1 MHLRPFLLCSGVA
14 LLILVSVLFA
24 SSACADAFCFALFSL
39 TADWFFEG
47 DGDGDQVGYAV
58 ATAGDVNGDGYAD
71 VVIGA
76 PRDRLNAEPSG
87 AAYLFYGSEGGLA
100 DSPDWTAEDGQKGSL
115 FGASIS
121 SAGDVDGDGFDD
133 LIVGAPGYKTDVTYG
148 AAFVYFGSTYPDT
161 TADWSYVGQQKDAA
175 FGVAVSA
182 AGDVN
187 GDGYDDV
194 IVGAQHYSDTL
205 TNEGAAFVFR
215 GSVTGL
221 ESTPA
226 WLFVC
231 GEAGASCGASV
242 ATAGDING
250 DGYPD
255 VVVGAPNYGADNQ
268 GAVFVFYGSDT
279 GLSSLPD
286 WSFVADE
293 SGAKFGISASTAG
306 DVDGDGVSELIVG
319 APYYGEDDEGALF
332 LFYGTRDLGLV
343 ETPRIFMGEQANAQF
358 GAAVGAAGDANGD
371 GYADVIVGAPF
382 FGEEGVEDEQ
392 KDEGASWVF
401 YGSPLGLL
409 QSQSQRAEGDK
420 AETEFGAAVDTAGDL
435 DGDGYA
441 DLIVGA
447 PRYKRDQKEAHGA
460 AFVYLGSEMPEI
472 VIRSVFL
479 PLVLRSP
486 P

>member
-1 MHLRPFLLCSGVA
+1 
-14 LLILVSVLFA
+14 
-24 SSACADAFCFALFSL
+24 
-39 TADWFFEG
+39 
-47 DGDGDQVGYAV
+47 
-58 ATAGDVNGDGYAD
+58 
-71 VVIGA
+71 
-76 PRDRLNAEPSG
+76 
-87 AAYLFYGSEGGLA
+87 
-100 DSPDWTAEDGQKGSL
+100 
-115 FGASIS
+115 
-121 SAGDVDGDGFDD
+121 VDGDGFDD
-133 LIVGAPGYKTDVTYG
+133 LIVGASAYKTDVTYG
-148 AAFVYFGSTYPDT
+148 AAFVYLGSEYPDT
-161 TADWSYVGQQKDAA
+161 TPDWLYVGQQKDAA

-194 IVGAQHYSDTL
+194 IVGAQHYSETL

-215 GSVTGL
+215 GSMSGL
-221 ESTPA
+221 ESAPA
-226 WLFVC
+226 WSFVC

-242 ATAGDING
+242 ATAGDVNG
-250 DGYPD
+250 DGYAD
-255 VVVGAPNYGADNQ
+255 VVVGALNYGADNQ
-268 GAVFVFYGSDT
+268 GAIFVFHGSDS
-279 GLSSLPD
+279 GLSSQPD
-286 WSFVADE
+286 GAFTVDE
-293 SGAKFGISASTAG
+293 NGARFGTSVSTAG
-306 DVDGDGVSELIVG
+306 DVNGDGVSELIVG
-319 APYYGEDDEGALF
+319 APHYGEDDEGALF
-332 LFYGTRDLGLV
+332 LFYGTQGAGLS
-343 ETPRIFMGEQANAQF
+343 ETAHVFMGEQANAQF

-392 KDEGASWVF
+392 KDEGAIWVF

-409 QSQSQRAEGDK
+409 QSQSRRAEGDK

-460 AFVYLGSEMPEI
+460 AFVYLGSDVPEI

-479 PLVLRSP
+479 PLVWRAP